1 MIDLQ
6 GIISNVDEGEDESN
20 IDLIKNL
27 VTKTIDG
34 NCLILLTL
42 SMRGTSNFS
51 RILHRRVDDR
61 PPQMISRI
69 NRP

>member
-27 VTKTIDG
+27 VKKTIDG

-42 SMRGTSNFS
+42 TMRG
-51 RILHRRVDDR
+51 
-61 PPQMISRI
+61 
-69 NRP
+69 